1 MYSHDGLELPWPNN
15 PSKEKFPILVYG
27 ASTNTGLWA
36 VQYAKL
42 SGLRV
47 LATCS
52 EKNFEAVKALGADEL
67 FDYKDEKCGE
77 KIKGATGG
85 KLMYAFDCVS
95 EGNSKDV
102 SCCLNLPK
110 TLDRQLIDIVLPD
123 LRSSTQQRPGS
134 QIRSSP
140 PHRVSPQ
147 RRQDLLH
154 LGILSQWRGILV
166 LWEQSRSQTARL

>member
-15 PSKEKFPILVYG
+15 PSKERFSILIYG

-42 SGLRV
+42 SGLHV

-77 KIKGATGG
+77 KIKEATGG
-85 KLMYAFDCVS
+85 KLKYAFDCVS

-102 SCCLNLPK
+102 S
-110 TLDRQLIDIVLPD
+110 
-123 LRSSTQQRPGS
+123 
-134 QIRSSP
+134 
-140 PHRVSPQ
+140 
-147 RRQDLLH
+147 
-154 LGILSQWRGILV
+154 
-166 LWEQSRSQTARL
+166 